1 MQKHQ
6 YLVSLMEDR
15 KEELL
20 KLCSDLIK
28 IPSVNPPGEMEAIT
42 SFICRYLE
50 EHHISYEVLYPTPTT
65 PNIVATLGR
74 KGGRRETWKNGSLI
88 HFPGKSAMEKFL
100 DAELRI

>member
-42 SFICRYLE
+42 SYADI
-50 EHHISYEVLYPTPTT
+50 
-65 PNIVATLGR
+65 
-74 KGGRRETWKNGSLI
+74 
-88 HFPGKSAMEKFL
+88 
-100 DAELRI
+100 

>member
-28 IPSVNPPGEMEAIT
+28 NPQRQSAGRDGSDHFIYMQIFRGTSYFIRGTVSDSDNPQHSGNIGQEGRPSANPQW
-42 SFICRYLE
+42 SF
-50 EHHISYEVLYPTPTT
+50 
-65 PNIVATLGR
+65 
-74 KGGRRETWKNGSLI
+74 RRGAAGK
-88 HFPGKSAMEKFL
+88 PGKMGV
-100 DAELRI
+100 

>member
-42 SFICRYLE
+42 SGTSYFIRGTVSDSDNPQ
-50 EHHISYEVLYPTPTT
+50 HSG
-65 PNIVATLGR
+65 NIGQEGR
-74 KGGRRETWKNGSLI
+74 PSANPQWSFRRGAAGK
-88 HFPGKSAMEKFL
+88 PGKMGV
-100 DAELRI
+100 

>member
-28 IPSVNPPGEMEAIT
+28 NPQRQSAGRDGSDHFIYMQIFRGTSYFIRGTVSDSDNPPT
-42 SFICRYLE
+42 
-50 EHHISYEVLYPTPTT
+50 
-65 PNIVATLGR
+65 
-74 KGGRRETWKNGSLI
+74 
-88 HFPGKSAMEKFL
+88 
-100 DAELRI
+100 

>member
-42 SFICRYLE
+42 S
-50 EHHISYEVLYPTPTT
+50 LYAD
-65 PNIVATLGR
+65 I
-74 KGGRRETWKNGSLI
+74 
-88 HFPGKSAMEKFL
+88 
-100 DAELRI
+100 

>member
-42 SFICRYLE
+42 SLYMQIFRGTSYFIRGTVSDSDNPQ
-50 EHHISYEVLYPTPTT
+50 HSG
-65 PNIVATLGR
+65 NIGQEGR
-74 KGGRRETWKNGSLI
+74 PSANPQWSFRRGAAGK
-88 HFPGKSAMEKFL
+88 PGKMGV
-100 DAELRI
+100 

>member
-42 SFICRYLE
+42 SFIYMQIFRGT
-50 EHHISYEVLYPTPTT
+50 SYFIRGTVSDSDNPKYSSSIGQERWPSVNPQRPFRCG
-65 PNIVATLGR
+65 AAG
-74 KGGRRETWKNGSLI
+74 K
-88 HFPGKSAMEKFL
+88 PGKMGF
-100 DAELRI
+100 